1 MNNPLEQ
8 YPTFI
13 LKEHVGFLKI
23 NNTYDLIDPNSGSV
37 FAKAEEENSV
47 LFKLL
52 SLINPGLFPT
62 SLVVR
67 DVNSQSPFLT
77 MKKGFSFF
85 RSRLDIYNANQE
97 YIGYLQSKVFT
108 IAGAFRIFDNQD
120 NEVASV
126 KGDWKGFN
134 FTVSLAD
141 GREVGKIA
149 KQWGGIGKE
158 LLTTADTYV
167 ISINEE
173 YQQFKTLLLA
183 GCLAIDTVFKEE
195 SK

>member
-23 NNTYDLIDPNSGSV
+23 NNTYDLIDPETGNI
-37 FAKAEEENSV
+37 FAKAEEENST
-47 LFKLL
+47 LFKIL
-52 SLINPGLFPT
+52 SLVNPGIFPT

-67 DVNSQSPFLT
+67 DSATQTPFMT
-77 MKKGFSFF
+77 MKKGFSFL
-85 RSRLDIYNANQE
+85 RSRLDIYNADQL
-97 YIGYLQSKVFT
+97 YIGYLQSKVLT
-108 IAGAFRIFDNQD
+108 IGGAFRIFDNHD
-120 NEVASV
+120 NEVAEV

-134 FTVSLAD
+134 FTVRLSD
-141 GREVGKIA
+141 GQEVGKIA

-173 YQQFKTLLLA
+173 LQQFKTLLLA